1 MKQLVKNTQG
11 QRFLALSLLFLVIA
25 GVVALDA
32 PKMFSIIRVIL
43 IAFVG
48 IIGAVKV
55 HKKLKSGASDIQAM
69 AMTWFGSFL
78 ILLMGNT
85 LMQHIQQLF

>member
-1 MKQLVKNTQG
+1 MKQLVNNSQG

-25 GVVALDA
+25 GVGASEA

-48 IIGAVKV
+48 IIGAIKVKR
-55 HKKLKSGASDIQAM
+55 KLDSGASDIQAT
-69 AMTWFGSFL
+69 AINWFGSFL
-78 ILLMGNT
+78 ILTMGNNIIVSFV
-85 LMQHIQQLF
+85 M